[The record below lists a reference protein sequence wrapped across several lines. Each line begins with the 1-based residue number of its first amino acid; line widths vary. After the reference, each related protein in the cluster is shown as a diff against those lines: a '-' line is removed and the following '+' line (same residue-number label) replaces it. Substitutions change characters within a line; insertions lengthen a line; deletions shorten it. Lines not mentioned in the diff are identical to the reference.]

1 MNLSSKIE
9 SILFF
14 KGEPVSIKQLAEI
27 LNAKEGEISDALNL
41 LKENLKDRGICL
53 IKNDNKVMLGTSPE
67 MHEVIENLKK
77 EELSRDIGKAGIET
91 LSIVLYKGP
100 VRKSEIDYIRGVN
113 SGSILRNLMIR
124 GLVERKSDEND
135 QRSYLYIPTFE
146 LLSFLGVSSLEELP
160 EYDKVISEL
169 KKAIEPEEKD
179 LSDERTEENFSDTG
193 IYEE

>member
-14 KGEPVSIKQLAEI
+14 KGEPVSTKQLAEI
-27 LNAKEGEISDALNL
+27 LNVKEGEISDALNL
-41 LKENLKDRGICL
+41 LKESFKDRGICL

-67 MHEVIENLKK
+67 MHEIIENLKK

-169 KKAIEPEEKD
+169 KKAVEIESEMFEED
-179 LSDERTEENFSDTG
+179 SQAVLDDE
-193 IYEE
+193 

>member
-27 LNAKEGEISDALNL
+27 LNVKEGEISDALNL

-53 IKNDNKVMLGTSPE
+53 IKNDNKVMLGTAPE
-67 MHEVIENLKK
+67 MHEIIENLKK

-169 KKAIEPEEKD
+169 KKAVEIENEMFEED
-179 LSDERTEENFSDTG
+179 SQVVSDDE
-193 IYEE
+193 